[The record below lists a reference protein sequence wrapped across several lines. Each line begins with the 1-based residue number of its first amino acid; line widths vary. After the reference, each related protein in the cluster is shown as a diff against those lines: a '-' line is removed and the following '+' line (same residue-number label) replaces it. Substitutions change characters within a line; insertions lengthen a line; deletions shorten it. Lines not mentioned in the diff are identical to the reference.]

1 MKKSTIAIA
10 LAVLTV
16 AGCVKEEVVGG
27 SAGAGV
33 GPSLVVERFM
43 RAVNANPTD
52 LMGMGSLFGTPAGSA
67 SDEWPRAEVESRMFA
82 IARELKH
89 QDFEITSQQLVPGRT
104 GEATQLMLRIKI
116 NNNNFNVPFILVRY
130 KDTWLIEQIG
140 IDVITRPR

>member
-1 MKKSTIAIA
+1 MKTSTIAIA
-10 LAVLTV
+10 LAALT
-16 AGCVKEEVVGG
+16 AAACVKEEVIGG

-33 GPSLVVERFM
+33 APSLVVERFM
-43 RAVNANPTD
+43 RAVNMNPTD
-52 LMGMGSLFGTPAGSA
+52 LQGMGSLFGTPAGSA
-67 SDEWPRAEVESRMFA
+67 VEKWPRAEVESRMFA

-116 NNNNFNVPFILVRY
+116 NNNNHNVPFILVRY